1 MCSFAHPDV
10 IELAQA
16 NDILFGHENRDF
28 QGEVIHKW
36 ASLLGL
42 KKDHY
47 KGRVGQKYVLKCPS
61 RCQRAGS
68 DQIGD
73 MLSSESQI

>member
-1 MCSFAHPDV
+1 MWGLGVVTVVTQGRNGKPAG
-10 IELAQA
+10 
-16 NDILFGHENRDF
+16 LFLGGPF
-28 QGEVIHKW
+28 
-36 ASLLGL
+36 LGL

-47 KGRVGQKYVLKCPS
+47 KGRVGQKYVLKCPP